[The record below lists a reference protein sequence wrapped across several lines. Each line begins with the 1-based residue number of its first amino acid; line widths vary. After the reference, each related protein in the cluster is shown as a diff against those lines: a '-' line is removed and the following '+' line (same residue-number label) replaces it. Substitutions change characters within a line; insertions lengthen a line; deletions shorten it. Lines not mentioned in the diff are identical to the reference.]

1 MAAKPTVSVNN
12 MPDAAELIT
21 ALLSKTGNDMNAIVA
36 LINTLATK
44 PNITMPT
51 LALNM
56 PQINMPNI
64 PMPNINLPQ
73 MPTIT
78 IQDIVNMAT
87 ALKGNRC
94 VLHV

>member
-21 ALLSKTGNDMNAIVA
+21 ALLSKGTNDMNAIVGLITA
-36 LINTLATK
+36 LAAK

-51 LALNM
+51 IALNM

-94 VLHV
+94 DLEA